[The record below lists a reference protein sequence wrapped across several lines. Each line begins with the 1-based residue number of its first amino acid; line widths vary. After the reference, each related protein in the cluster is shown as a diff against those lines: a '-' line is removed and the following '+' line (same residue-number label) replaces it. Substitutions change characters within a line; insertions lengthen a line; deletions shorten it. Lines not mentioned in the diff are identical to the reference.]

1 MFDKTPFRTEVR
13 VSASDTTLLVLS
25 GDLDYDTAPEFFGFA
40 DELLSGQVRNLDLDL
55 SGLKFIDSS
64 GVAALINI
72 YNSAGEHDIG
82 MRIVALT
89 PYLRHL
95 LRVTALDQVFR
106 LPQEQE

>member
-13 VSASDTTLLVLS
+13 VTAPDTTLLVLS
-25 GDLDYDTAPEFFGFA
+25 GDLDYDTAPELFGFSK
-40 DELLSGQVRNLDLDL
+40 ELLPGEVRNLDLDL
-55 SGLKFIDSS
+55 SGLEFIDSS
-64 GVAALINI
+64 GVAALIGL
-72 YNSAGEHDIG
+72 YNSAGEHDIT

-95 LRVTALDQVFR
+95 LRVTALDRIFR

>member
-13 VSASDTTLLVLS
+13 VTAPGTTLLVLS
-25 GDLDYDTAPEFFGFA
+25 GDLDYDTAPELFA
-40 DELLSGQVRNLDLDL
+40 RVRELFSGEVRDLDLDL
-55 SGLKFIDSS
+55 SGLEFIDSS
-64 GVAALINI
+64 GVAALINV
-72 YNSAGEHDIG
+72 YNVAGEHDAA

-95 LRVTALDQVFR
+95 LRVTALDQIFR

>member
-13 VSASDTTLLVLS
+13 TTAPDTTLLVLS
-25 GDLDYDTAPEFFGFA
+25 GDLDYDTAPELFGFA
-40 DELLSGQVRNLDLDL
+40 RELLSGQVRNLDLDL
-55 SGLKFIDSS
+55 SGLEFIDSS
-64 GVAALINI
+64 GVAALINV
-72 YNSAGEHDIG
+72 YNSAGEHDIT

-95 LRVTALDQVFR
+95 LRVTALDRVFR